1 MAGVIGEVNK
11 ASSTHGKAWR
21 PLLRA
26 IRATS
31 TKNYTA
37 KAIRRIIP
45 ARARHKN
52 RISLLSITL
61 HFRFL
66 HRQPIGEV

>member
-11 ASSTHGKAWR
+11 ASSTHGKAWS
-21 PLLRA
+21 PHLRA
-26 IRATS
+26 IRAPS
-31 TKNYTA
+31 TKNHTA